1 MPNDNNIQPLVP
13 ELQTLFADVC
23 AIINSTRQQ
32 LAAAYTNYQLIMY
45 WSIGTRINQD
55 ILGGKRAEYGAQIV
69 STLSTQLQQQYG
81 DEYVERNLRRMM
93 QFAQEV
99 DQQIVST
106 LSTQLTW
113 SHVIEILP
121 LKEALQREFY
131 LTMASS
137 NRWSVRT
144 LRKEIDGSLYQRT
157 AIAGKDNEQIHQ
169 ELTSLRT
176 EGITTPDLVFKN
188 PYFLSFTGL
197 KGYYSERSLEDALI
211 NSIQQFL
218 IELGNGFCFVDRQ
231 KRMVIDGDD
240 FYLDLLFYHRKL
252 HRLIAIDLK
261 TTRFHHEYKSQ
272 MELYLSWLDKNER
285 EEGELPPLGLILC
298 TEGSEEQIKYLEM
311 DKTGIRVAHYYTEL
325 PKPEELQEI
334 IQRQIQFS
342 KQNAPQLPE

>member
-1 MPNDNNIQPLVP
+1 MSQKDMSISIPAG
-13 ELQTLFADVC
+13 LFKDVC
-23 AIINSTRQQ
+23 QIIEASRQRVAISVNSELT
-32 LAAAYTNYQLIMY
+32 LMY
-45 WSIGTRINQD
+45 WHIGERINKEVLHDQ
-55 ILGGKRAEYGAQIV
+55 RAEYGKAIV
-69 STLSTQLQQQYG
+69 STLSAQLMELYG
-81 DEYVERNLRRMM
+81 RDFNSRNLHRMM
-93 QFAQEV
+93 QFAREFS
-99 DQQIVST
+99 DFQIVST

-121 LKEALQREFY
+121 LKETLQREFY

-137 NRWSVRT
+137 HKWSVRT
-144 LRKEIDGSLYQRT
+144 LRKENTGGLYQRT
-157 AIAGKDNEQIHQ
+157 AIAGKDDKQIHQ
-169 ELTSLRT
+169 ELTMLRT

-197 KGYYSERSLEDALI
+197 KGYYSEQSLEDALI
-211 NSIQQFL
+211 NRIQQFL

-261 TTRFHHEYKSQ
+261 TTRFHHEFKSQ

-311 DKTGIRVAHYYTEL
+311 DKSGIRVAHYYTEL
-325 PKPEELQEI
+325 PKPEELQLI
-334 IQRQIQFS
+334 IKRQMAIAQQGR
-342 KQNAPQLPE
+342 K

>member
-1 MPNDNNIQPLVP
+1 MNNEIHPIP
-13 ELQTLFADVC
+13 ASDYQTLLTDVC
-23 AIINSTRQQ
+23 TIIDGTRQQ
-32 LAAAYTNYQLIMY
+32 LAAAYTNCQLIMY

-55 ILGGKRAEYGAQIV
+55 ILQGKRAEYGAQIV

-144 LRKEIDGSLYQRT
+144 LRKEISGSLYQRT

-261 TTRFHHEYKSQ
+261 TDRFHHEYKSQ

-285 EEGELPPLGLILC
+285 EEGELSPLGLILC
-298 TEGSEEQIKYLEM
+298 TEGSEEQIRYLEM
-311 DKTGIRVAHYYTEL
+311 DKTGIRVAQYYTEL
-325 PKPEELQEI
+325 PEPAKLQEI
-334 IQRQIQFS
+334 IQRQLQRTL
-342 KQNAPQLPE
+342 N

>member
-1 MPNDNNIQPLVP
+1 MAKDTDIQPLTV
-13 ELQTLFADVC
+13 EYNDIYREVC
-23 AIINSTRQQ
+23 AIIDKTRQQ
-32 LAAAYTNYQLIMY
+32 LASAYTNLQLLMY
-45 WSIGTRINQD
+45 WNIGNRINQD
-55 ILGGKRAEYGAQIV
+55 VLCGKRAEYGAQIV
-69 STLSTQLQQQYG
+69 STLSTQLQKQYG
-81 DEYVERNLRRMM
+81 DEYSERNLRRMM
-93 QFAQEV
+93 QFAVEV
-99 DQQIVST
+99 DGQIVST

-137 NRWSVRT
+137 NKWSVRT
-144 LRKEIDGSLYQRT
+144 LRKEIGGCLYQRT
-157 AIAGKDNEQIHQ
+157 AIAGKDDLQIHK

-176 EGITTPDLVFKN
+176 EGVTSPDLVFKN

-197 KGYYSERSLEDALI
+197 KGYYNEQSLEDALI

-285 EEGELPPLGLILC
+285 EEGEQPPLGLILC
-298 TEGSEEQIKYLEM
+298 TEGSEEQIRYLEM
-311 DKTGIRVAHYYTEL
+311 DNTGIRVAHYYTEL
-325 PKPEELQEI
+325 PQPEELQSI
-334 IQRQIQFS
+334 IRRQMMISQQS
-342 KQNAPQLPE
+342 

>member
-1 MPNDNNIQPLVP
+1 MPTDIRSILDFQSEYAILYS
-13 ELQTLFADVC
+13 DVR
-23 AIINSTRQQ
+23 AIIDNTRQQ
-32 LAAAYTNYQLIMY
+32 LAAAYTNYQLVMY
-45 WSIGTRINQD
+45 WSIGTRINKD
-55 ILGGKRAEYGAQIV
+55 VLGGKRAEYGAQIV
-69 STLSTQLQQQYG
+69 STLSTQLRQQYG
-81 DEYVERNLRRMM
+81 NEYAERNLRRMM

-106 LSTQLTW
+106 LSTQITW

-157 AIAGKDNEQIHQ
+157 AIAGKDNEQIHL
-169 ELTSLRT
+169 ELTALRT
-176 EGITTPDLVFKN
+176 EGVTTPDLVFKN

-197 KGYYSERSLEDALI
+197 KGYYSEHSLEDALV

-272 MELYLSWLDKNER
+272 MELYLSWLEKNER
-285 EEGELPPLGLILC
+285 EEGELSPLGLILC
-298 TEGSEEQIKYLEM
+298 TEGSDEQIKYLEM

-325 PKPEELQEI
+325 PPPETLQQIIHRQLELA
-334 IQRQIQFS
+334 S
-342 KQNAPQLPE
+342 K

>member
-1 MPNDNNIQPLVP
+1 MASDNNNIKLA
-13 ELQTLFADVC
+13 TLEYNNLYSEVC
-23 AIINSTRQQ
+23 DIIDSTRQQ
-32 LAAAYTNYQLIMY
+32 LAAAFTNMQLLMY
-45 WSIGTRINQD
+45 WSIGNRINKD
-55 ILGGKRAEYGAQIV
+55 VLCGKRAEYGAQIV
-69 STLSTQLQQQYG
+69 STLSTQLQRQYG
-81 DEYVERNLRRMM
+81 DEYSERNLRRMM
-93 QFAQEV
+93 QFAMEV
-99 DQQIVST
+99 EEEIVST
-106 LSTQLTW
+106 LSSQLTW

-121 LKEALQREFY
+121 LKESLQREFY

-137 NRWSVRT
+137 YKWSVRT
-144 LRKEIDGSLYQRT
+144 LRREIVSSLYQRT
-157 AIAGKDNEQIHQ
+157 AIAGKDDKQIHQ

-197 KGYYSERSLEDALI
+197 KGYYSEQSLEDALI

-311 DKTGIRVAHYYTEL
+311 DKSGIRVAHYYTEL
-325 PKPEELQEI
+325 PKPEELQLI
-334 IQRQIQFS
+334 IKRQMIIAQQGDRNFD
-342 KQNAPQLPE
+342 

>member
-1 MPNDNNIQPLVP
+1 MSNEINIVPTASEYQSLLV
-13 ELQTLFADVC
+13 DVC
-23 AIINSTRQQ
+23 AIIDSARQQ
-32 LAAAYTNYQLIMY
+32 LAATYTNIQLIMY
-45 WSIGTRINQD
+45 WSIGMRVNQD
-55 ILGGKRAEYGAQIV
+55 VLGGKRAEYGAQIV
-69 STLSTQLQQQYG
+69 STLSTQLQKQYG
-81 DEYVERNLRRMM
+81 DEYGERNLRRMM

-99 DQQIVST
+99 DKQIVST
-106 LSTQLTW
+106 LSTQLSW

-131 LTMASS
+131 LSMASS
-137 NRWSVRT
+137 NKWSVRT
-144 LRKEIDGSLYQRT
+144 LRKEINGCLFQRT
-157 AIAGKDNEQIHQ
+157 AIAGKDNEQIHE

-176 EGITTPDLVFKN
+176 EGVITPDLVFKN

-197 KGYYSERSLEDALI
+197 KGYYSERTLEDSLI

-231 KRMVIDGDD
+231 KRMIIDGDD

-311 DKTGIRVAHYYTEL
+311 DKTGIHVAHYYTEL

-342 KQNAPQLPE
+342 RQKTQLPE